1 MVKDI
6 GWSPTT
12 ARYVSDCPLCGERIN
27 QGDPIYPQR
36 GHPARYWI
44 CEPCQVNDPERPIDA
59 AFVQRKIRR
68 RLEGPLVNR
77 KSSPY
82 TPRVPEARI
91 LGEVGAE
98 LYLRTDAD
106 VDLRED
112 LKRWGTEGRPR
123 ALSWAKTRRLLQW
136 LEQFEE
142 CTGVSPPD
150 PETEFLESYRRG
162 LGSQWVWDQ
171 ADGPPDGGHTG
182 GGSPPKADSR

>member
-1 MVKDI
+1 
-6 GWSPTT
+6 
-12 ARYVSDCPLCGERIN
+12 L
-27 QGDPIYPQR
+27 
-36 GHPARYWI
+36 
-44 CEPCQVNDPERPIDA
+44 
-59 AFVQRKIRR
+59 QRKIRR

-82 TPRVPEARI
+82 TPRVPEAKI
-91 LGEVGAE
+91 LGEVGEE

-112 LKRWGTEGRPR
+112 LKRWGAEGGPR

-136 LEQFEE
+136 LDQFQE
-142 CTGVSPPD
+142 CPGVSPPD
-150 PETEFLESYRRG
+150 PETEFLKSYQRG
-162 LGSQWVWDQ
+162 LVSQWVRGQ